1 MLMSIPV
8 IGTSY
13 CPSTKIVF
21 RCNLHILYIVLS
33 LIWRCDMFV
42 YWVIGLGVISSL
54 ILNWSFKKFLNIK
67 PTFTDT
73 MILTLFL
80 LGVGYLFE
88 VLFKYQ
94 SDPFVAL
101 MTIITSLILAFRRY
115 KEIKKIIVQS

>member
-1 MLMSIPV
+1 
-8 IGTSY
+8 
-13 CPSTKIVF
+13 
-21 RCNLHILYIVLS
+21 
-33 LIWRCDMFV
+33 MFV

>member
-1 MLMSIPV
+1 
-8 IGTSY
+8 
-13 CPSTKIVF
+13 
-21 RCNLHILYIVLS
+21 
-33 LIWRCDMFV
+33 MFI

-101 MTIITSLILAFRRY
+101 MTIIISLILAFRRY